1 MRVTIML
8 DNNLGK
14 QLRKIQSE
22 MLVQNPASATS
33 FSKVLNL
40 VLKKGLK
47 K

>member
-1 MRVTIML
+1 MRVTIIL
-8 DNNLGK
+8 DDILGK
-14 QLRKIQSE
+14 QLRVIQAE
-22 MLVQNPASATS
+22 MLLSKPASATS